1 MTKGERTMYKLIAI
15 DIDDTLINDD
25 KEVTPG
31 TQQALEQ
38 AVAKDVVVT
47 LATGRAYASAQAIAR
62 QTGLNVPII
71 TYQGALVKN
80 LMDEKVLYE
89 RYVPKDAGYKL
100 FQYCIEHNLHL
111 QVYIDDKLYAR
122 EENQKLKDYSEL
134 NRTPYYIEPD
144 FEKLIAQK
152 TPKMLIIDDP
162 AYLDQLIPI
171 LRDLLGD
178 EVHITKSKP
187 HFLEIMHREGTKGHA
202 LTFLAGHFGCDMSET
217 IAIGDSWNDHEM
229 LEAAGLGIA
238 MGNAIQALKDIAN
251 YVTLSNNDEGVKAAI
266 EKFVL
271 NV

>member
-1 MTKGERTMYKLIAI
+1 MYKLIAI

-25 KEVTPG
+25 KEVTPA

-71 TYQGALVKN
+71 TYQGALIKN

-89 RYVPKDAGYKL
+89 RYVPQDAARKL
-100 FQYCIEHNLHL
+100 FEYCIQHDLHL

-122 EENQKLKDYSEL
+122 EENQKLIDYANL

-144 FEKLIAQK
+144 FEKLIAQQ

-162 AYLDQLIPI
+162 DYLDTLIPVF
-171 LRDLLGD
+171 RELLGS

-187 HFLEIMHREGTKGHA
+187 HFLEIMHHEGTKGDA
-202 LTFLAGHFGCDMSET
+202 LTFLADHFDVDMSDT
-217 IAIGDSWNDHEM
+217 MAIGDSWNDHEM
-229 LEAAGLGIA
+229 LEAAGLGVA
-238 MGNAIQALKDIAN
+238 MGNAIPALKDIAG
-251 YVTLSNNDEGVKAAI
+251 YVTLSNNEDGVKAAI

-271 NV
+271 NA